1 MFATIADHV
10 ATQTQH
16 NGLCRGDSWV
26 SSEWFDRTRVL
37 FGFYGYSW
45 VATLR
50 ALVQVLKQNY
60 QIHDTGEQPDLK
72 VLMTGLTIIEQRM
85 KDLMSIAE
93 NEKHHAKLG
102 PSADAKHPQGVS

>member
-1 MFATIADHV
+1 MHSV
-10 ATQTQH
+10 
-16 NGLCRGDSWV
+16 LWV
-26 SSEWFDRTRVL
+26 LTGYSGNSHGTHTGTRVV

-45 VATLR
+45 AATRR

-93 NEKHHAKLG
+93 NEKHHAKQG
-102 PSADAKHPQGVS
+102 QADAKHPA